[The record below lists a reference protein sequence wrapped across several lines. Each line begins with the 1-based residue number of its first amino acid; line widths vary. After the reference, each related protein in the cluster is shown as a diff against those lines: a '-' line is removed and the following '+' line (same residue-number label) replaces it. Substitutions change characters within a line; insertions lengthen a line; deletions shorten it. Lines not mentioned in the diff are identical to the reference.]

1 MATVCGG
8 SLALLDAGIPISS
21 SAAGVAI
28 GLVTKYNETNTDIDK
43 YKILTD
49 ILVSTLAFETLDCK
63 FKLLIYISIFYL
75 HLDSQ

>member
-28 GLVTKYNETNTDIDK
+28 GLITKYNEAKTDIED

-49 ILVSTLAFETLDCK
+49 ILVSAFAFRHLGQSLDR
-63 FKLLIYISIFYL
+63 LITKIVK
-75 HLDSQ
+75 